1 MGESS
6 PSDGVPRKDLT
17 EVEEAFV
24 TEVRER
30 RERRRKNER
39 EADESFWS
47 TVGMMGTV
55 GWSVALP
62 TAIGVLFGRWLD
74 GRLDSGHVFVVFFM
88 LVGLGVGCVVAWRQV
103 NEKL

>member
-1 MGESS
+1 MRAEA
-6 PSDGVPRKDLT
+6 PKDETAGRELT
-17 EVEEAFV
+17 DVEEAFV

-74 GRLDSGHVFVVFFM
+74 GRLDAGHVFVVFFM
-88 LVGLGVGCVVAWRQV
+88 LVGLAIGCVVAWRQV
-103 NEKL
+103 TEKV

>member
-1 MGESS
+1 MGKEASREEA
-6 PSDGVPRKDLT
+6 PRKELS

-30 RERRRKNER
+30 RARRRKNER

-62 TAIGVLFGRWLD
+62 TAIGVLLGRWLD

-88 LVGLGVGCVVAWRQV
+88 LVGLGVGCFVAWRQV